1 MSSTSRIDVES
12 LVSRVAQQTKE
23 IVDAEAVL
31 LAAGIVKDGDED
43 LSSRVDKLVKKAEQ
57 DVANAKKA

>member
-1 MSSTSRIDVES
+1 MSSTSGIDVES

-31 LAAGIVKDGDED
+31 LASGIVKDGDED
-43 LSSRVDKLVKKAEQ
+43 LSS
-57 DVANAKKA
+57 